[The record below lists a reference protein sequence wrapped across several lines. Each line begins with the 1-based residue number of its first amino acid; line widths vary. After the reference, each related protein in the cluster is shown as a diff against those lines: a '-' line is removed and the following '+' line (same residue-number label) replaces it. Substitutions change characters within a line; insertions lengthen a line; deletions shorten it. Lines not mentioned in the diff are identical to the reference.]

1 MKHWFKLVSVCVVL
15 VSSLVSVPARS
26 DDVPAIAAAS
36 NIKFALDEIA
46 SQFTQDTGRKVNI
59 SYGSSGNF
67 VAQIRH
73 GAPFQLFLSADEKYI
88 HQLQKYDASLGEG
101 TLYAVGRLAI
111 AAPKYSPLE
120 LDPELE
126 GLKSLL
132 KAGKLQRFAI
142 ANPDHAP
149 YGERAREVL
158 QGLGLWDSLK
168 PKLIYGEN
176 VSQAAQFAVSG
187 STQGG
192 LIALS
197 LAIAPQ
203 FQAMGH
209 YKVIPEALHT
219 PLTQR
224 MILTSKA
231 GETAKV
237 FYQYLQSDS
246 ARQVF
251 SDFGF
256 GLPEP
261 DQSETVKP
269 ALVKSKLVKPELSQP
284 ETGN

>member
-1 MKHWFKLVSVCVVL
+1 MKYWYKLVSVCVVL
-15 VSSLVSVPARS
+15 VFGLVSTPAMS

-36 NIKFALDEIA
+36 SIKFALDEIA
-46 SQFTQDTGRKVNI
+46 VRFTQDTGLMVNI

-88 HQLQKYDASLGEG
+88 HQLRQYDASLGEG
-101 TLYAVGRLAI
+101 ILYAVGRLAI
-111 AAPKYSPLE
+111 AAPKYSLLE
-120 LDPELE
+120 LDPKLT
-126 GLKSLL
+126 GLKFLL
-132 KAGKLQRFAI
+132 KTGKLQRFAI

-149 YGERAREVL
+149 YCERAQEVL
-158 QGLGLWDSLK
+158 QQLGLWDKIK

-176 VSQAAQFAVSG
+176 VSQAALFTVSG

-192 LIALS
+192 IIALY
-197 LAIAPQ
+197 LAVSPQ

-209 YKVIPEALHT
+209 YKIIPAALHT

-224 MILTSKA
+224 MILTGKA

-237 FYQYLQSDS
+237 FYHYLQSDR
-246 ARQVF
+246 ARQIF

-256 GLPEP
+256 GLPVSNE
-261 DQSETVKP
+261 EKFVK
-269 ALVKSKLVKPELSQP
+269 LKLYQP
-284 ETGN
+284 EVSD

>member
-1 MKHWFKLVSVCVVL
+1 MKHWFKLVSACVVL
-15 VSSLVSVPARS
+15 VFSLVSTPARS

-46 SQFTQDTGRKVNI
+46 NQFTQDRGRKVNI

-101 TLYAVGRLAI
+101 SLYAIGRLAI
-111 AAPKYSPLE
+111 AAPKNSPLE
-120 LDPELE
+120 LDSDLE

-132 KAGKLQRFAI
+132 KSGNLHRFAI

-158 QGLGLWDSLK
+158 QRLNLWQSLK

-192 LIALS
+192 IIALS
-197 LAIAPQ
+197 LAISPQ
-203 FQAMGH
+203 FQAMGN
-209 YKVIPEALHT
+209 YRVIPEALHA

-224 MILTSKA
+224 MILTKKA
-231 GETAKV
+231 GATAKE
-237 FYQYLQSDS
+237 FYQYLKSDS
-246 ARQVF
+246 ARKIF

-256 GLPEP
+256 GLP
-261 DQSETVKP
+261 DLDTSES
-269 ALVKSKLVKPELSQP
+269 VKSEPSQL
-284 ETGN
+284 ETGS